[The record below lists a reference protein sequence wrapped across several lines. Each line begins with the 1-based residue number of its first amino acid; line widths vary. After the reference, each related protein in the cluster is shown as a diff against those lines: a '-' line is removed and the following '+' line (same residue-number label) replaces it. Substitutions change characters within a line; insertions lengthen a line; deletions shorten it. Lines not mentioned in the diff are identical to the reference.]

1 MKKILILII
10 GLFAFSTNNAQTIEQ
25 IKNDHQQYL
34 WGEGSGVTL
43 SQADQVA
50 LQNLISQISTTVESE
65 FNYLYEGK
73 QTGKDVNDDTKVQI
87 IVKTYS
93 SATLNNTERI
103 VISNE
108 PEARVLRYIKRDDVH
123 KVFEQRKN
131 KVIQFATDAQK
142 AESELRIAD
151 ALRYYYWAY
160 VLLRSHPDGNEI
172 THNTAGNPLLITWLP
187 AQINAIFGKLQI
199 SQVGKTTEDNI
210 LTYLTEV
217 KYNNQAVV
225 NFDYSYWDG
234 RDWSYL
240 ISAKDGRGF
249 VEFNAAEAAGLKELR
264 IRTEYMFDSE
274 ARIDKELE
282 TVMQNSEPVAFRN
295 AYFTISLDTKTENPS
310 GENKSNTP
318 PKQFKLTPVENDQ
331 AYREKIAKVVT
342 SIRLQ
347 QYETVK
353 ALFTPQGYD
362 MYEKLI
368 HYGNAKIINDANITT
383 YRLGEK
389 IISRSVTMSFSF
401 KNNTR
406 KFVED
411 VVFYFNADGLIEAL
425 SFGLNQIA
433 LESIAGKTVWAEAD
447 RLQIINFLEHLKT
460 AYSLKRIDY
469 IESVFA
475 DDALIIV
482 GCLVKPKPS
491 TDNVY
496 KDNQII
502 RYNRY
507 TKEQYMKN
515 LEHCF
520 AGNEYINIAFE
531 ESEIR
536 KSGSRPNVYG
546 IQIKQ
551 NYFSS
556 SYGDEGYLFL
566 MIDLNNPDEPII
578 HVRTWQPE
586 KNADGSV
593 YGLEDF

>member
-1 MKKILILII
+1 
-10 GLFAFSTNNAQTIEQ
+10 
-25 IKNDHQQYL
+25 
-34 WGEGSGVTL
+34 
-43 SQADQVA
+43 
-50 LQNLISQISTTVESE
+50 
-65 FNYLYEGK
+65 
-73 QTGKDVNDDTKVQI
+73 
-87 IVKTYS
+87 
-93 SATLNNTERI
+93 
-103 VISNE
+103 
-108 PEARVLRYIKRDDVH
+108 
-123 KVFEQRKN
+123 
-131 KVIQFATDAQK
+131 
-142 AESELRIAD
+142 
-151 ALRYYYWAY
+151 
-160 VLLRSHPDGNEI
+160 
-172 THNTAGNPLLITWLP
+172 
-187 AQINAIFGKLQI
+187 
-199 SQVGKTTEDNI
+199 
-210 LTYLTEV
+210 
-217 KYNNQAVV
+217 
-225 NFDYSYWDG
+225 
-234 RDWSYL
+234 
-240 ISAKDGRGF
+240 
-249 VEFNAAEAAGLKELR
+249 
-264 IRTEYMFDSE
+264 
-274 ARIDKELE
+274 
-282 TVMQNSEPVAFRN
+282 
-295 AYFTISLDTKTENPS
+295 
-310 GENKSNTP
+310 
-318 PKQFKLTPVENDQ
+318 
-331 AYREKIAKVVT
+331 
-342 SIRLQ
+342 
-347 QYETVK
+347 
-353 ALFTPQGYD
+353 
-362 MYEKLI
+362 
-368 HYGNAKIINDANITT
+368 
-383 YRLGEK
+383 
-389 IISRSVTMSFSF
+389 MSFSF

-586 KNADGSV
+586 KNSDGSV

>member
-295 AYFTISLDTKTENPS
+295 AYFAISLDTKSESPT

>member
-187 AQINAIFGKLQI
+187 AQINAVFGKLQI

-295 AYFTISLDTKTENPS
+295 AYFAISLDTKSESPT

-383 YRLGEK
+383 CRLGEK